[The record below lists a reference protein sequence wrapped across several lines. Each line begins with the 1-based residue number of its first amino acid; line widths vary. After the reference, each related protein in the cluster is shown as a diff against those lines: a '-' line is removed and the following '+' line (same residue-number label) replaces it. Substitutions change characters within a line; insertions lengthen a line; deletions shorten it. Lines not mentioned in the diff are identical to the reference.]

1 LAAEARAQQVTA
13 DFARRR
19 QLESISVVSV
29 DLHLG
34 NAASLL
40 RSAPAAGFRIVRK
53 LPRQK
58 ADLHILQS
66 DHGDRIVIEQSRGG
80 GVRVHALGSRSPI
93 NDIVRRHT
101 LDLALTYL
109 RGSGRLIASKTLPNG
124 EVQVRAG
131 NASGSEKG
139 ELHVQIRRDGSS
151 VLDVVGTRGSQCM
164 EIVRNFAEATGG
176 VIEQTVR
183 KDEYFMLPGELRQEK
198 VRAR

>member
-1 LAAEARAQQVTA
+1 MSNTSVVSPYESSDYPGSGIAESSGDLAAVFADTDVDRAADRLAAEARAQQVTA

-93 NDIVRRHT
+93 NDIVRR
-101 LDLALTYL
+101 
-109 RGSGRLIASKTLPNG
+109 
-124 EVQVRAG
+124 
-131 NASGSEKG
+131 
-139 ELHVQIRRDGSS
+139 IRS
-151 VLDVVGTRGSQCM
+151 
-164 EIVRNFAEATGG
+164 I
-176 VIEQTVR
+176 
-183 KDEYFMLPGELRQEK
+183 
-198 VRAR
+198 